1 MENETAKK
9 TATKRNVKKKETP
22 PKKERYRVKVDLD
35 PKMMVSVRNGFAGT
49 LYYRSKR
56 TGEEF
61 TWEEF
66 GAEQDL
72 ELSELKNARNS
83 SKAFFERNYFLI
95 DDPEVIEYLNVG
107 QYYENA
113 FDIEDFEDLFEMDP
127 KEIKDKVSK
136 LSRGQKGTVKYRA
149 KQLIAD
155 GQIDS
160 LKVIDALESALGVQL
175 VER

>member
-1 MENETAKK
+1 MENETVKK
-9 TATKRNVKKKETP
+9 TTTKSSTKKKATP
-22 PKKERYRVKVDLD
+22 PKKEKLRVKIDLD
-35 PKMMVSVRNGFAGT
+35 PNMLVPVRNGFAGK
-49 LYYRSKR
+49 LFYRSKR

-72 ELSELKNARNS
+72 ELAELKNARNS

-95 DDPEVIEYLNVG
+95 DDQEVIEYLNVG
-107 QYYENA
+107 QYYKNA
-113 FDIEDFEDLFEMDP
+113 IDVEDFEDLFDMDP
-127 KEIKDKVSK
+127 EDIKKKVK
-136 LSRGQKGTVKYRA
+136 ALSSGQKSTVRYRA
-149 KQLIAD
+149 KQLISE